1 MRNLRRAMPAR
12 ERLDVLE
19 IGFGRG
25 ILLSELHERGHRV
38 SGIDPGMLER
48 DLAEPLRSLNTLRAE
63 PAEAARLEQNSFDLI
78 YGIHVVEHLQSPSE
92 MFRSI
97 YRALRPGGLL
107 YVMTPNARS
116 KGLHLFREAWWNL
129 EDPTHVRFFSPR
141 SISIML
147 RAAGFGRVQTRIP
160 IWDSLT
166 VEVSSLIR
174 MRGSDPGEHG
184 IMSVRALMPLYAL
197 LSPVA
202 LCARTV
208 WPELSPSMEVMA
220 WK

>member
-1 MRNLRRAMPAR
+1 M
-12 ERLDVLE
+12 
-19 IGFGRG
+19 
-25 ILLSELHERGHRV
+25 

-48 DLAEPLRSLNTLRAE
+48 DLAESLRHLDTLRAE
-63 PAEAARLEQNSFDLI
+63 PAEAANLEEHSFDLI
-78 YGIHVVEHLQSPSE
+78 YGIHVVEHLQNPSE
-92 MFRSI
+92 VFRSI

-107 YVMTPNARS
+107 YIMTPNARS
-116 KGLHLFREAWWNL
+116 RGLQLFREAWWNL

-147 RAAGFGRVQTRIP
+147 RSAGFGRIGTRIP

-166 VEVSSLIR
+166 VEVSSLFR
-174 MRGSDPGEHG
+174 MRGGDPGQHG
-184 IMSVRALMPLYAL
+184 VLSVRALMPLYAL
-197 LSPVA
+197 LAPVA
-202 LCARTV
+202 LCARAV